1 MEKKMNPFE
10 FLNSINTTKKNLIT
24 DSDTEKEYNPFLV
37 NRGLSNFIDTVF
49 VANEMNQRH
58 FMDKKMQYDF
68 LRHIVR
74 KRKRFAKW
82 NKPVKSDDLDAVK
95 EYFGYNNMK
104 ATEALKILSPEDLS
118 KIHQKINTR

>member
-1 MEKKMNPFE
+1 MNPFE

-37 NRGLSNFIDTVF
+37 NRGHSNFIDTVF

-95 EYFGYNNMK
+95 KYFGYNNMK

>member
-1 MEKKMNPFE
+1 MNPFE

-68 LRHIVR
+68 LHL
-74 KRKRFAKW
+74 F
-82 NKPVKSDDLDAVK
+82 
-95 EYFGYNNMK
+95 
-104 ATEALKILSPEDLS
+104 
-118 KIHQKINTR
+118 

>member
-1 MEKKMNPFE
+1 MNPFE

-118 KIHQKINTR
+118 KIHQKINTK